1 MRGMPRQKPVG
12 FDHTQVIAAPQ
23 SRVVAAFF
31 VPVALANWWGVN
43 RSVTTPRA
51 LGAYALEWEDS
62 PTRDEILG
70 PLGGVL
76 HGTVMDFHPRRGFFI
91 ADLYWLPPRGEPVGP
106 MAVDV
111 TCTIREK
118 RPPLPGTPAFEKETA
133 AGQGS
138 PGSPGAFDSSLP
150 PVQSAQLRIVQT
162 GYEESDRWKRYYE
175 ILGAEW
181 PVALE
186 KLKEYLEHGRGAWDL
201 RAF

>member
-12 FDHTQVIAAPQ
+12 FDYSQVIAAPQ

-31 VPVALANWWGVN
+31 VPVALASWWGVT

-62 PTRDEILG
+62 LTQDEILG

-106 MAVDV
+106 MAIDV

-118 RPPLPGTPAFEKETA
+118 RPPLPGTPAFEKEA
-133 AGQGS
+133 AAAHEGPES
-138 PGSPGAFDSSLP
+138 TGALDSSLP

-175 ILGAEW
+175 ILGADW

-186 KLKEYLEHGRGAWDL
+186 KLKQYLEHGKGAWDL

>member
-1 MRGMPRQKPVG
+1 MRGMPREQPVG
-12 FDHTQVIAAPQ
+12 FDHTLIIAAPQ

-31 VPVALANWWGVN
+31 VPVALAAWWDVL

-51 LGAYALEWEDS
+51 LGAYAVEWEDS
-62 PTRDEILG
+62 STQDEILG

-91 ADLYWLPPRGEPVGP
+91 ADLYWLPPRGEPIGP
-106 MAVDV
+106 MAIDV

-118 RPPLPGTPAFEKETA
+118 RPPLPGTPAFQKEA
-133 AGQGS
+133 AADQGLPAS
-138 PGSPGAFDSSLP
+138 PGTFDSSLA

-162 GYEESDRWKRYYE
+162 GYEDSERWKHYYE
-175 ILGAEW
+175 ILGAGW
-181 PVALE
+181 PTALE
-186 KLKEYLEHGRGAWDL
+186 KLKRYLEHGKGAWDL

>member
-1 MRGMPRQKPVG
+1 MPRQQPVG
-12 FDHTQVIAAPQ
+12 FDHTLVIAAPQ

-31 VPVALANWWGVN
+31 VPVALAAWWDVV

-51 LGAYALEWEDS
+51 LGAYAVEWEDS
-62 PTRDEILG
+62 PTQDEILG

-91 ADLYWLPPRGEPVGP
+91 ADLYWLPPRGEPIGP
-106 MAVDV
+106 MAIDV

-118 RPPLPGTPAFEKETA
+118 RPPLPGTPAFQKEA
-133 AGQGS
+133 AAD
-138 PGSPGAFDSSLP
+138 PGLPAPSGTFDSSLP

-162 GYEESDRWKRYYE
+162 GYEDSERWKHYYE
-175 ILGAEW
+175 ILGAGW
-181 PVALE
+181 PTALE
-186 KLKEYLEHGRGAWDL
+186 KLKRYLEHGKGAWDL

>member
-1 MRGMPRQKPVG
+1 MPRQKPIG

-31 VPVALANWWGVN
+31 VPVALTSWWGVA

-51 LGAYALEWEDS
+51 LGAYAVEWEDS
-62 PTRDEILG
+62 QTHDEILG

-76 HGTVMDFHPRRGFFI
+76 HGTVMDFHPRRGFLI

-106 MAVDV
+106 MAIDV

-118 RPPLPGTPAFEKETA
+118 RPPLPGTPAFEKEAA
-133 AGQGS
+133 AGQGDT
-138 PGSPGAFDSSLP
+138 GSPGAFDSSLP
-150 PVQSAQLRIVQT
+150 PVQSAPLRIGQT

-181 PVALE
+181 PVALG

>member
-1 MRGMPRQKPVG
+1 MPRQKPIG

-31 VPVALANWWGVN
+31 VPVALTNWWGVA

-62 PTRDEILG
+62 QTHDEILG

-76 HGTVMDFHPRRGFFI
+76 HGTVMDFHPRRGFLI

-106 MAVDV
+106 MAIDV

-118 RPPLPGTPAFEKETA
+118 RPPLPGTPGVDRSARQLPSSRAERA
-133 AGQGS
+133 A
-138 PGSPGAFDSSLP
+138 PDRADR
-150 PVQSAQLRIVQT
+150 LRGERSV
-162 GYEESDRWKRYYE
+162 E
-175 ILGAEW
+175 
-181 PVALE
+181 AL
-186 KLKEYLEHGRGAWDL
+186 L
-201 RAF
+201 RDPRRRLARRP